1 MISELRV
8 GPQVANDGAV
18 ITQRA
23 ARDSTTVVMDAHA
36 RYQEA
41 VFRGNVFIAAQQ
53 ASAVTPAGLSTAVS
67 TTVSLYNPIASG
79 KNLVIWDV
87 GACIGAAIGSAVA
100 GVIFLAAGVG
110 PNIATPTTTTALTP
124 VNALLNGATSN
135 VGKPFSLGTYT
146 TAPVIIRS
154 LTGYSGGALASVDND
169 GWYPIDGA
177 IIIPPGAWICVGATS
192 AITLLSSITWE
203 EIPI

>member
-1 MISELRV
+1 MISELKV
-8 GPQVANDGAV
+8 GPSVNSDGAQ

-23 ARDSTTVVMDAHA
+23 GRDGATVVQDGHA

-41 VFRGNVFIAAQQ
+41 VYRGNVFIAAQQ
-53 ASAVTPAGLSTAVS
+53 AAAVTPVGLSTAV
-67 TTVSLYNPIASG
+67 TTSLSLYNPIASG
-79 KNLVIWDV
+79 KNLVVWDIGV
-87 GACIGAAIGSAVA
+87 NIGAAIGSAVA
-100 GVIFLAAGVG
+100 GVIFIAAGVG

-124 VNALLNGATSN
+124 VNALLNGAANN
-135 VGKPFSLGTYT
+135 VAKPFNLGTYT
-146 TAPVIIRS
+146 AAPVLIRS

-177 IIIPPGAWICVGATS
+177 IIVPPGAWICVGATT

-203 EIPI
+203 EIVI